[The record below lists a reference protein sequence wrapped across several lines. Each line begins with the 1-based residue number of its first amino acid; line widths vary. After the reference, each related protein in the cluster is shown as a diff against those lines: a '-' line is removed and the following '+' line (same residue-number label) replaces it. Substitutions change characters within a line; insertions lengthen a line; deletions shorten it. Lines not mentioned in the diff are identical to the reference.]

1 MENNGKLRVKFNL
14 FDVVI
19 IVLVLAVLA
28 AALMLR
34 NRSAGAASAGGET
47 QPMRF
52 TVEFTEKPNVMA
64 DCIHVG
70 DGAYRSTDGTYL
82 GTIVDVRSVPHVRIE
97 YSSAAGQFR
106 SYDCEESSDVYL
118 TVENNGYCTGKDIV
132 IGSLPIKVGMELPVK
147 GKGFA
152 SPGYVYALDPM
163 GAEVSEDA
171 SAQTGDLDAEFVI
184 CFMDSRDF
192 VAGNIHVGDRFYDSA
207 LGAMIG
213 EVQSIAIE
221 PYGETQ
227 PTADGAAL
235 APKPG
240 RSNIFVTLKGR
251 CLEKSDGYYLDGTTE
266 LKVGGVVKVKS
277 DYIERE
283 GTYYDLLSIG
293 K

>member
-14 FDVVI
+14 LDVVI

-34 NRSAGAASAGGET
+34 NRSAGTASTGGET

-52 TVEFTEKPNVMA
+52 TVEFTETPNDMA
-64 DCIHVG
+64 DCIHIG

-82 GTIVDVRSVPHVRIE
+82 GSIVDVRSVPHVRVE

-106 SYDCEESSDVYL
+106 SFDCAESSDVYL

-132 IGSLPIKVGMELPVK
+132 IGSLPIKVGMELAVK

-171 SAQTGDLDAEFVI
+171 STQTGDLDVEFVI
-184 CFMDSRDF
+184 RFMDSRDF
-192 VAGNIHVGDRFYDSA
+192 VADGIHVGDRFYDSA
-207 LGAMIG
+207 LGAMLG

-227 PTADGAAL
+227 PTADGAAF

-240 RSNIFVTLKGR
+240 RSNILVTLKGR
-251 CLEKSDGYYLDGTTE
+251 CLEKDDGYYLDGTTE
-266 LKVGGVVKVKS
+266 LKVGGVIKVKS
-277 DYIERE
+277 NYIERE

>member
-34 NRSAGAASAGGET
+34 NRSAGTASTGGET

-52 TVEFTEKPNVMA
+52 TVEFTETPNGMA
-64 DCIHVG
+64 DCIHIG

-82 GTIVDVRSVPHVRIE
+82 GSIVDVRSVPHVRVE

-106 SYDCEESSDVYL
+106 SFDCAESSDVYL

-132 IGSLPIKVGMELPVK
+132 IGSLPIKVGMELAVK

-171 SAQTGDLDAEFVI
+171 STQTGDLDVEFVI
-184 CFMDSRDF
+184 RFMDSRDF
-192 VAGNIHVGDRFYDSA
+192 VADGIHVGDRFYDSA
-207 LGAMIG
+207 LGAMLG

-221 PYGETQ
+221 PYGETK
-227 PTADGAAL
+227 PTADGAAF

-240 RSNIFVTLKGR
+240 RSNILVTLKGR
-251 CLEKSDGYYLDGTTE
+251 CLEKDDGYYLDGTTE
-266 LKVGGVVKVKS
+266 LKVGGVIKVKS
-277 DYIERE
+277 NYIERE

-293 K
+293 R